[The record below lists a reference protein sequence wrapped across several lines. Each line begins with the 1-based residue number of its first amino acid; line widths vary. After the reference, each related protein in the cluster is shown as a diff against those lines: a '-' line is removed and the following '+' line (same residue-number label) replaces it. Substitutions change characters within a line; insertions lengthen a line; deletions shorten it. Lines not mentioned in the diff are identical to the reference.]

1 MKCKM
6 FCKHQTCGVLCKGPP
21 IYNSLWTTCRNHISK
36 TKLAPIWLF
45 KALEKL
51 EIIVV
56 CASMKSTTSSAYLIA
71 LMTVSSDCLQVVRFK
86 YFLKITMKLSDSFQV
101 SLPSDLYTVCCW
113 EDRSTCDINDQSF
126 FLKYR
131 AVWCSFASLDGTFFF
146 LTLYQDYSCGT
157 RIFQITA
164 QVCSG

>member
-1 MKCKM
+1 MRTCSAKCFASIKRVV
-6 FCKHQTCGVLCKGPP
+6 CYARVPYIQQPLNHLQKSHQQ
-21 IYNSLWTTCRNHISK
+21 K

-56 CASMKSTTSSAYLIA
+56 CATMKSTTSSAYLIA

-101 SLPSDLYTVCCW
+101 SLRSNLYTICCR

-131 AVWCSFASLDGTFFF
+131 AVWCSFASLDGTLFFN
-146 LTLYQDYSCGT
+146 LISRITHVAPEYSK
-157 RIFQITA
+157 
-164 QVCSG
+164 